1 MFDVLQRITDLRLA
15 RNWSEYQLSVRSGL
29 PQSTISSWYRKKML
43 PTIPSLKRICDAF
56 DLSLAQFFAVEN
68 CTELTDDQLSLIK
81 QWELLTAEQ
90 KQAIL
95 NLIHS
100 IIFQ

>member
-1 MFDVLQRITDLRLA
+1 MQ
-15 RNWSEYQLSVRSGL
+15 
-29 PQSTISSWYRKKML
+29 K
-43 PTIPSLKRICDAF
+43 ICDAF

-68 CTELTDDQLSLIK
+68 CTELTADQASLLK

-100 IIFQ
+100 IVFQ